1 MKVNTPNIK
10 RRIRIRRG
18 TEDQRKQIIFE
29 EGEMAY
35 ITDTKSLYVGD
46 NNKYGGILVSTK
58 NVITETEN
66 STTSPFEIVYNKT
79 TKETDI
85 IDSNNNKI
93 QITTHPDSLSNC
105 CSVIQK
111 QITDIDKLLDIV
123 ISEMNS

>member
-111 QITDIDKLLDIV
+111 QIIDIDKLLDIV